1 MRKFHISSFSGRSGI
16 SHYAKDFF
24 DFILS
29 PRGYEQLDPE
39 LCASSAI
46 EEVELDDM
54 VHIEIG
60 VNEVSAIQAL
70 YQLIDRGHR
79 NVTVTLHDPPFISWP
94 YFRFRSWP
102 LNLLSKF
109 IHLYL
114 HNFGIGD
121 GYFKKIGKIFVLT
134 HAGAMKTRSRYR
146 LSNVFHLP
154 FLVNPGA
161 LCTSALAATQNLVFF
176 GFIAKNKGL
185 DYALE
190 LHERL
195 LEFFPEC
202 KFFVVGDAMGGDSA
216 AYLSNLKSR
225 YTSNVEYLGFVDD
238 AGLKNVFEQ
247 ATIAVMPFAAYRSI
261 IPASA
266 SILNAMAAGKVV
278 CATSVNAISEF
289 IQDGVTGVIL
299 RRNIESDVEQIRAL
313 LATDGAVNKLANNAV
328 EFLRLNHGPVSVGDV
343 FDHAIETRC
352 GI

>member
-1 MRKFHISSFSGRSGI
+1 MRKLHISSFTGRSGI

-24 DFILS
+24 DCILA
-29 PRGYEQLDPE
+29 PRGYEQFDSE
-39 LCASSAI
+39 LCSSSVI
-46 EEVELDDM
+46 EEIKLDDM

-60 VNEVSAIQAL
+60 VNEANAIRVL
-70 YQLIDRGHR
+70 YLLLDRGHR
-79 NVTVTLHDPPFISWP
+79 NVAITLHDPPFISWP
-94 YFRFRSWP
+94 HFRFRSRS
-102 LNLLSKF
+102 LNLLSKLV
-109 IHLYL
+109 HLYL
-114 HNFGIGD
+114 HNFGIGE
-121 GYFKKIGKIFVLT
+121 GYFKKIDKIFVLT
-134 HAGAMKTRSRYR
+134 HAGAMKTMSRYR

-161 LCTSALAATQNLVFF
+161 LRTSSLLAPRNLVFF

-190 LHERL
+190 VHERL
-195 LEFFPEC
+195 LKFFPQC
-202 KFFVVGDAMGGDSA
+202 KFFVVGDAMGGESET
-216 AYLSNLKSR
+216 YLSKLKSS
-225 YTSNVEYLGFVDD
+225 YASNVEYLGFVDD

-247 ATIAVMPFAAYRSI
+247 SSIAVMPFVAYRSI

-289 IQDGVTGVIL
+289 IHDGVTGVIL

-313 LATDGAVNKLANNAV
+313 LATDGAVNKLANNAI
-328 EFLRLNHGPVSVGDV
+328 EFLRLNHGPASVGHA
-343 FDHAIETRC
+343 FDHAMEARC